1 MNLRSMDLNLLLI
14 FDAIYSERSI
24 SRAALRLNL
33 SQPAVSNALARLRHA
48 LEDPL
53 FKREGS
59 GMVPTA
65 RAKSLRDPISQA
77 LELLERGFRS
87 DETFDHSQSSREF
100 VIAVED
106 YGETVL
112 IPRFI
117 DWLAEA
123 APGIHIQIRPELS
136 SSLTRELREGTVDL
150 ALDYFALRGD
160 GFESRCVLTEDL
172 VTLSRIDHPAIGEQ
186 LSLETYLALQHAVI
200 TPRRKSR
207 PMIDLALDK
216 RGLKRKIALTVP
228 HFLSMPT
235 VVQRSNLLATLP
247 RRMAYIYADHFRLKT
262 YTPPVRTPKFPVFLI
277 WHDTFKTDPAH
288 RWLRNHLIALCE
300 SL

>member
-1 MNLRSMDLNLLLI
+1 MNLRSMDLNLLLV
-14 FDAIYSERSI
+14 FDAVYSERSI

-33 SQPAVSNALARLRHA
+33 SQPAVSNALARLRHTVD
-48 LEDPL
+48 DPL

-59 GMVPTA
+59 GMVPTP
-65 RAKSLRDPISQA
+65 RAKSLRDPIRQA
-77 LELLERGFRS
+77 LELLERGFRG
-87 DETFDHSQSSREF
+87 DEEFDYSKSNREF

-123 APGIHIQIRPELS
+123 APGIHIQIRPEPS
-136 SSLTRELREGTVDL
+136 SLLTRELREGTVDL
-150 ALDYFALRGD
+150 ALDYFALQGE
-160 GFESRCVLTEDL
+160 GFVSKCVLTEGL
-172 VTLSRIDHPAIGEQ
+172 VTLSRIDHPKLGEQ
-186 LSLETYLALQHAVI
+186 LTLDSYLDLQHVVI

-207 PMIDLALDK
+207 PMIDLALNK
-216 RGLKRKIALTVP
+216 RGLKRDIALTVP
-228 HFLSMPT
+228 HFLSMPA

-247 RRMAYIYADHFRLKT
+247 RRMAFIYADHFRLKT
-262 YTPPVRTPKFPVFLI
+262 YTVPVRTPEFPVFLI
-277 WHDTFKTDPAH
+277 WHDTHDADPAH

-300 SL
+300 NL